1 MVGPESVS
9 ASSWLVQAVVVG
21 ITSIAAI
28 ALGRRVLP
36 AVVLPFLPYHSVN

>member
-1 MVGPESVS
+1 MS
-9 ASSWLVQAVVVG
+9 ATSWVAQAIFVG
-21 ITSIAAI
+21 ITSLAAI